1 MDSEIEDLKS
11 TALSVLNEHNKFS
24 MNEKIDFL
32 ESFKSS
38 TLEHI
43 EELKKKTYAEIS
55 INKFNLYVEWL
66 DRQLAVLKNNGT
78 YIVK

>member
-1 MDSEIEDLKS
+1 MNDEIEGLKG
-11 TALSVLNEHNKFS
+11 TALGVLNEHNKFS
-24 MNEKIDFL
+24 INQKIDFL

-66 DRQLAVLKNNGT
+66 DRQLAVLRNNGT
-78 YIVK
+78 HIVQ